1 MGTVR
6 MSAFRV
12 PGDHGG
18 RSSTNFRSSSA
29 SSLPR
34 SPTSMD
40 PPIISDRKFGT
51 SQRSS
56 VSVMEMSESEMDHKK
71 TLQELNTRLVS
82 YVEKVRKLQLA
93 TDVIDAIPKH
103 QGMDEQSL
111 MSMKKKFETEIS
123 EWKVKL
129 TEAQNVIAQL
139 KIEINNLEQENKN
152 LNLKYDKFDGRE
164 IILIGHKR
172 LVPFRVND
180 KVGILRERD
189 AHIAN
194 LESEINEILSKL
206 NLLQNEKGK
215 LMDNEAVYKSDIAD
229 LRKEL
234 DHSRKSYDKEKM
246 KNADLETQLTT
257 LDQDMKFKIQLLET
271 ELQEEKSRNKI
282 DFNAID
288 RQLKSDYENRLRAE
302 MDSLRKVYEEQTEK
316 AKTEYM
322 MIHSKKL
329 TELQDQL
336 SRERSGGL
344 ASRNELEDWRS
355 RVDQNK
361 AIIQQLESDKLVL
374 QQKLQQQYADLNS
387 KLEEQGSTFR
397 SQMKSKDT
405 EVVLLQK
412 DITKLR
418 AEYENLVEIK
428 QALALEISI
437 YKNIIEGE
445 EKRIRKVSR
454 KFSRMTTEKSNYE
467 SFSESDGEPNGF
479 KSVDDVDGRN
489 VYVTSSHK
497 SHRTMKTS
505 RSNY

>member
-1 MGTVR
+1 MGTVK

-40 PPIISDRKFGT
+40 PPIITDRKFGT

-56 VSVMEMSESEMDHKK
+56 MSVLEMSESEMDHKK

-152 LNLKYDKFDGRE
+152 LNLK
-164 IILIGHKR
+164 
-172 LVPFRVND
+172 VND

-234 DHSRKSYDKEKM
+234 DRSRKSYDKEKM

-316 AKTEYM
+316 AKNEYM
-322 MIHSKKL
+322 MIHSTFLL
-329 TELQDQL
+329 TFV
-336 SRERSGGL
+336 
-344 ASRNELEDWRS
+344 A
-355 RVDQNK
+355 
-361 AIIQQLESDKLVL
+361 LVFQPIFL
-374 QQKLQQQYADLNS
+374 PQ
-387 KLEEQGSTFR
+387 F
-397 SQMKSKDT
+397 
-405 EVVLLQK
+405 EV
-412 DITKLR
+412 
-418 AEYENLVEIK
+418 
-428 QALALEISI
+428 S
-437 YKNIIEGE
+437 
-445 EKRIRKVSR
+445 
-454 KFSRMTTEKSNYE
+454 
-467 SFSESDGEPNGF
+467 
-479 KSVDDVDGRN
+479 
-489 VYVTSSHK
+489 
-497 SHRTMKTS
+497 
-505 RSNY
+505 

>member
-152 LNLKYDKFDGRE
+152 LNLK
-164 IILIGHKR
+164 
-172 LVPFRVND
+172 VND

-316 AKTEYM
+316 AKNEYM

-374 QQKLQQQYADLNS
+374 QQKLQQQHADLNS

-418 AEYENLVEIK
+418 AEYEKLVEIK